1 MLPVYKETEFM
12 IIRSNHKIITIKIN
26 NYKRCTDLQFSL
38 LNKLDS
44 FNKSAISLEDLE
56 EEEERFS
63 SFSTSLRFIIPLK
76 NKEKVENQEYKN

>member
-1 MLPVYKETEFM
+1 MNDFYNDEEYKIE
-12 IIRSNHKIITIKIN
+12 
-26 NYKRCTDLQFSL
+26 
-38 LNKLDS
+38 LDE
-44 FNKSAISLEDLE
+44 EDLK